1 MNNDILDYDF
11 QLSLIERS
19 KDNMTFDKNDS
30 QKVEISF
37 DFTKFNSKT
46 TEYDKSLIKMNCSEF
61 QEIFEEFKKIDKQLH
76 LFKN

>member
-1 MNNDILDYDF
+1 MNNDLIDYDF
-11 QLSLIERS
+11 KLSLIERS

-30 QKVEISF
+30 QKVEIAF
-37 DFTKFNSKT
+37 DFTKFNAKKS
-46 TEYDKSLIKMNCSEF
+46 EYDKSLIKMNCAEF

>member
-1 MNNDILDYDF
+1 MNNDLIDYDF

-30 QKVEISF
+30 QKIEIAF
-37 DFTKFNSKT
+37 DFIKFDANKN
-46 TEYDKSLIKMNCSEF
+46 EYDKSLIKMNFAEF